1 MALTSYED
9 FLELSV
15 KQLTDILSVRGL
27 STSGRK
33 VELVARAFAAM
44 ELNMGIID
52 STEEQHKKL
61 KSTYENKLVQLQIPD
76 PNGIPKEK
84 RIDDLTR
91 WPFIT
96 LGNIF
101 SYILKKKDFDADYI
115 GKYKDQKAFSFFD
128 SGFVGP
134 ITVYMSSKKDIKFIY
149 CEVTA
154 SQSIHE
160 TKNCGLHLKT
170 ELILLA
176 LTFYQHGVLA

>member
-15 KQLTDILSVRGL
+15 KQLTDFLSVHGL

-101 SYILKKKDFDADYI
+101 SYILKKNDFDADYI
-115 GKYKDQKAFSFFD
+115 GKYNRFH
-128 SGFVGP
+128 
-134 ITVYMSSKKDIKFIY
+134 T
-149 CEVTA
+149 
-154 SQSIHE
+154 
-160 TKNCGLHLKT
+160 
-170 ELILLA
+170 
-176 LTFYQHGVLA
+176 